1 MDLKGAQIRNIYSLC
16 QEINGTKETRLSV
29 NIPHY
34 QRPYKWGNDQITNL
48 FKDFKKNK
56 ETEDASAEY
65 FVGSVVT
72 VVKENCHD
80 IIDGQQRVT
89 TIFLLN
95 YLKFLLL
102 RAYVEELLLSKK
114 GSKIE
119 STFKNLE
126 KASKLLGIKKELSV
140 AIEKSLEEIEE
151 ADDEEK
157 DELWENI
164 LEVYHE
170 KLYLPVKN
178 FNDEKA
184 YKKAYGAELKDFFED
199 EELALRYSRKTYN
212 DKLKT
217 AMANVWIRM
226 TNAEGPELRVVDDEC
241 LEDSTVEQYINALK
255 CEFDILLESAI
266 NEKNSMK
273 TCAKMID
280 LIDVMLENIQ
290 FCVIVTGN
298 ERDAY
303 TLFEVLNDRSLQV
316 DDLDLIK
323 NLFFKKYCLLSKE
336 TEKEIDKTIE
346 ILDNIWVNETFADI
360 GTTQTKLIA
369 YLGTIYLTADES
381 VVTKKTEKYREVIEK
396 QYFNKF
402 YQEKKYTRQ
411 NVINDFRI
419 FQMIKIITDSFELAY
434 QKKAEKAISVECQE
448 VKSITCKTMHLLNA
462 LELIGVMPIITNFI
476 VKTFIDKQM
485 KKGKSDIDI
494 EEFKSF
500 VEKLKDKDNENV
512 EEFKNIHKT
521 AYNLWVVVLLSN
533 DYHTPREM
541 AKKIIEKV
549 NVRENHLSLLEIT
562 TTELSALKDQYSN
575 WTEKWQ
581 YKGSNDLKIKLLFL
595 DLLKTDK
602 TDDALKYTATV
613 SVFSNTKT
621 IQLDHL
627 EPNSISNVDLSK
639 RYYFKPEDENAS
651 RDSFV
656 NSLGNFMLLDGKNNN
671 DKDNRPLY
679 EALTNYRASGSL
691 GKHWLVEEIA
701 TMLEDDNYSTL
712 VDGIR
717 VPNEKFFTER
727 KKRLQKYF
735 LAILLKAKD
744 DTVIRV

>member
-336 TEKEIDKTIE
+336 TEKEIDKTI
-346 ILDNIWVNETFADI
+346 
-360 GTTQTKLIA
+360 
-369 YLGTIYLTADES
+369 S
-381 VVTKKTEKYREVIEK
+381 
-396 QYFNKF
+396 
-402 YQEKKYTRQ
+402 
-411 NVINDFRI
+411 
-419 FQMIKIITDSFELAY
+419 
-434 QKKAEKAISVECQE
+434 C
-448 VKSITCKTMHLLNA
+448 C
-462 LELIGVMPIITNFI
+462 FI
-476 VKTFIDKQM
+476 
-485 KKGKSDIDI
+485 
-494 EEFKSF
+494 
-500 VEKLKDKDNENV
+500 
-512 EEFKNIHKT
+512 
-521 AYNLWVVVLLSN
+521 
-533 DYHTPREM
+533 
-541 AKKIIEKV
+541 
-549 NVRENHLSLLEIT
+549 
-562 TTELSALKDQYSN
+562 
-575 WTEKWQ
+575 
-581 YKGSNDLKIKLLFL
+581 
-595 DLLKTDK
+595 
-602 TDDALKYTATV
+602 
-613 SVFSNTKT
+613 
-621 IQLDHL
+621 
-627 EPNSISNVDLSK
+627 
-639 RYYFKPEDENAS
+639 
-651 RDSFV
+651 
-656 NSLGNFMLLDGKNNN
+656 
-671 DKDNRPLY
+671 
-679 EALTNYRASGSL
+679 
-691 GKHWLVEEIA
+691 
-701 TMLEDDNYSTL
+701 
-712 VDGIR
+712 
-717 VPNEKFFTER
+717 
-727 KKRLQKYF
+727 
-735 LAILLKAKD
+735 
-744 DTVIRV
+744 